1 MLGFTDCDIRHFLE
15 NNPDIALDACMLA
28 KLNDKNWGKCDGDL
42 MVSLTAPGCPPPPC
56 LPNNTYPVIVC
67 LDEIFVENTGFG
79 FDPCKD
85 TVKIEPANGAK
96 AEIDVSV
103 DGGIRSIRVTD
114 CGSGFTELPEI
125 SINTK
130 TGYNAILK
138 PIMKFHRPGEID
150 VPKGT
155 SVIQVVDCVGKVV

>member
-1 MLGFTDCDIRHFLE
+1 MRYTLTNRLFDDFFGS
-15 NNPDIALDACMLA
+15 LDYDYQERDEDYNIE
-28 KLNDKNWGKCDGDL
+28 LNFAGVDKKN
-42 MVSLTAPGCPPPPC
+42 
-56 LPNNTYPVIVC
+56 
-67 LDEIFVENTGFG
+67 
-79 FDPCKD
+79 
-85 TVKIEPANGAK
+85 
-96 AEIDVSV
+96 IDVSV

-125 SINTK
+125 SINTE